1 MQNFY
6 SILQTRPSAAT
17 SGSTFREGRHMVV
30 YVAKDNSGLTS
41 TCSFEFEVE
50 GRLNI
55 NKVDEVDNYI

>member
-1 MQNFY
+1 
-6 SILQTRPSAAT
+6 
-17 SGSTFREGRHMVV
+17 MVV

-55 NKVDEVDNYI
+55 NKVDEVDIFECRCFSECCGYQYSLS